1 MSATRMA
8 RVLALVT
15 VAAAGCGAP
24 TVEVTGPGPSASSA
38 ADAPAGFD
46 VVDEQMDLT
55 DEQRAALV
63 ANGMHGDGL
72 LQGQPLACRVAE
84 GAAGSDGELAARIVA
99 ELDPGVD
106 RGPVVVMDAE
116 DGMAV
121 LGTTLVAADGQMGQV
136 AAWAADLGGDVVE
149 ITAATTTAADLTPFP
164 LDVIDTAGEGPE
176 AHALAGATDCSW
188 GAADLTHA
196 DPPEPAPSMRPDLL
210 VLDPATA
217 RPGQVVAM
225 RFPEETARGIAF
237 QLDRQAG
244 DGWETVAWMTS
255 DGNGDDPVTVP
266 AGSDGYGV
274 VDVGVGGPGPDHV
287 RLPVDV
293 APGTYRICTANAG
306 DEFCAPLTIAP

>member
-1 MSATRMA
+1 MGRRA
-8 RVLALVT
+8 RALALALAV
-15 VAAAGCGAP
+15 VATGCGAP
-24 TVEVTGPGPSASSA
+24 GVEVTGPGPSDETTAG
-38 ADAPAGFD
+38 APAGFD

-72 LQGQPLACRVAE
+72 LQGMPIDCRVAE
-84 GAAGSDGELAARIVA
+84 GAAGSDGELAARIIA

-106 RGPVVVMDAE
+106 RGPMVVMDAE

-121 LGTTLVAADGQMGQV
+121 LGTTLVTADGQMGQV
-136 AAWAADLGGDVVE
+136 AAWATDVSGDVVE
-149 ITAATTTAADLTPFP
+149 ITAANAAASDLTPFP
-164 LDVIDTAGEGPE
+164 LDVIDTAGEGAE

-188 GAADLTHA
+188 GAADRTHA

-210 VLDPATA
+210 VLDPTTA
-217 RPGQVVAM
+217 VADQVVAM
-225 RFPEETARGIAF
+225 RFPEETSRGIAF
-237 QLDRQAG
+237 QLDRQVG

-255 DGNGDDPVTVP
+255 DTNGGDPVTVP

-274 VDVGVGGPGPDHV
+274 EDVGVGGPGPDHV

-293 APGTYRICTANAG
+293 APGAHRICTANAG
-306 DEFCAPLTIAP
+306 DEFCAPLTIAR